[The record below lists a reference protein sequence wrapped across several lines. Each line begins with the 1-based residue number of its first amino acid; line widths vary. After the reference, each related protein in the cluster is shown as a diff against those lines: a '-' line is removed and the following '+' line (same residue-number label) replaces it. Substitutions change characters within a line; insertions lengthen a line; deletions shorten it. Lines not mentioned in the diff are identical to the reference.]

1 MSERRATELL
11 QLALFAA
18 LGSFA
23 ALHWASLVQSPPVG
37 RVLLAVAALT
47 AAGAALQALNR
58 SRLPRPAVHLAAVAV
73 VAVASA
79 GALAVTGLSL
89 RLLWP
94 GNWVDLGNQLEQG
107 LSGVQ
112 TVVWPYGGPE
122 DDVRLAILLGAPAL
136 LALAAGLAF
145 WPVRSRVTG
154 SVLRFMGLVA
164 LLCLYGIPV
173 TDHDPG
179 APLLRGLVLFALVAA
194 WLWAPRMR
202 GREAVPALVAV
213 AVVGLV
219 ALPLAARVDRA
230 EALVDYS
237 EWNWFGGKEISF
249 NWDHSYGPLDWPRD
263 GTTLLEVRS
272 PRPLYWKAEVLDT
285 FDGLRWVRSRS
296 NDRTS
301 PLGELPD
308 DPDTRWDRSITVTV
322 RSLRTDFVIGTGTP
336 YRVLGAGEAVSGAA
350 DGTLRR
356 LTEPLRRGDEYTVRA
371 YAPTPSARQMREAT
385 GRYDIELS
393 QYTDVVLPRRGE
405 NALETTDRPGSLAAR
420 ERVEVP
426 LREEGDQPSGGPG
439 ALRFADSPYARTE
452 RLARRLTDGAPT
464 AYDAVRAVQD
474 HFRSADFTYSERP
487 PSRRYPLNAFLFQD
501 KIGYCQQFSGAMALM
516 LRMSGIPARVATGF
530 SPGSLNRDTGE
541 YRVRD
546 LDAHS
551 WVEVYF
557 NGIGWVTFDPTPPAA
572 PADRAGQGPRA
583 SPEGEDRPR
592 DALSGDGDSPLSDRA
607 ADTGAATRGG
617 GGGQGGGPPA
627 GVLVG
632 LALVALAGGVA
643 LLARRRLRPHGSAE
657 AGLAEL
663 ERALPRLG
671 WKLPS
676 GTTLLQ
682 LEQRL
687 RRAAGPASARY
698 VQQLR
703 ALRFG
708 PGQGAPPPAGDRRA
722 MRRELSAGRGPL
734 ARLRGFMALPP
745 RRRHG

>member
-1 MSERRATELL
+1 
-11 QLALFAA
+11 
-18 LGSFA
+18 
-23 ALHWASLVQSPPVG
+23 
-37 RVLLAVAALT
+37 
-47 AAGAALQALNR
+47 
-58 SRLPRPAVHLAAVAV
+58 
-73 VAVASA
+73 
-79 GALAVTGLSL
+79 
-89 RLLWP
+89 
-94 GNWVDLGNQLEQG
+94 
-107 LSGVQ
+107 
-112 TVVWPYGGPE
+112 
-122 DDVRLAILLGAPAL
+122 
-136 LALAAGLAF
+136 
-145 WPVRSRVTG
+145 
-154 SVLRFMGLVA
+154 MGLVA

-179 APLLRGLVLFALVAA
+179 APLVRGLVLFALVAA

-202 GREAVPALVAV
+202 GREAMPALVAV

-230 EALVDYS
+230 DALVDYS
-237 EWNWFGGKEISF
+237 DWQLFGGKEITF
-249 NWDHSYGPLDWPRD
+249 DWNHSYGPLDWPRD
-263 GTTLLEVRS
+263 GTTLLQVRS

-356 LTEPLRRGDEYTVRA
+356 LSEPLRRGDQYTVRA
-371 YAPTPSARQMREAT
+371 YAPTPSARRCAQAP

-405 NALETTDRPGSLAAR
+405 NALDTADRAGIRWPRASGSRCRCADGDAAAA
-420 ERVEVP
+420 
-426 LREEGDQPSGGPG
+426 DPG
-439 ALRFADSPYARTE
+439 ALRFAGSPYARTE
-452 RLARRLTDGAPT
+452 RLARRLTADAPT

-474 HFRSADFTYSERP
+474 HFRSAAFTYSERP
-487 PSRRYPLNAFLFQD
+487 PSRRYPLDAFLFQD

-583 SPEGEDRPR
+583 APEGEDRPR
-592 DALSGDGDSPLSDRA
+592 DALSNDGDSPLSDRA
-607 ADTGAATRGG
+607 ADTGAAGRGG
-617 GGGQGGGPPA
+617 GGGDGGGPPA

-632 LALVALAGGVA
+632 FALAALGGGAGV
-643 LLARRRLRPHGSAE
+643 LLARRRLRPHGTAE

-676 GTTLLQ
+676 GHHAAAA
-682 LEQRL
+682 RAAAAPG
-687 RRAAGPASARY
+687 RRARLGPLRGASCA
-698 VQQLR
+698 

-708 PGQGAPPPAGDRRA
+708 PGQGAPPPAGRPARDAPRA
-722 MRRELSAGRGPL
+722 ERGPRSAGAPARIHGP
-734 ARLRGFMALPP
+734 AATP
-745 RRRHG
+745 